1 MICLMSS
8 SSNARKYKL
17 ILIDHRVN
25 DIEGLINSTNDDT
38 YCLVFNYFYDTY
50 ATILSKLRFLS
61 GTNTYILDRFY
72 YEEPTP
78 PTQMDASGNHC
89 TPCDGFDALAF
100 ELIPETLYAE
110 HLEFML
116 PTTASATT
124 AWPFY
129 AEGSTVKKSPVFFQ
143 RPRTKTDAP
152 DVYVPRPFIYI
163 NNLDAIYDLAVNANE
178 VSTSLVPL
186 EFDTVGI
193 IQHATLNDHGYKLVD
208 AAETTARVANVAADD
223 PQLES
228 WSSLATFIQTLKTV
242 HGLTTLD
249 LMACALYVDTNWKYV
264 IDVFASQ
271 QNITI
276 RASNDNTGAAELGG
290 NWILETADVNLTSV
304 YFTSTIYNWKY
315 VLATYIDNR
324 FYALRFNNSLY
335 AYRTYDAKLK
345 IGKDTSSF
353 TIETWYYETAL
364 RTGCTIVDMGDYNYT
379 FQIRNAGQAN
389 PVGLSFYSKGLN
401 SNNWLYAD
409 DAIVPVAQWSHIAMT
424 RSGSTFKFFINGVKK
439 QTIDAT
445 GNMAANDSLFTIGQQ
460 SPVSCY
466 CNLIKLDCSLY
477 DLRLWNVTRSET
489 EIQMYRNRI
498 LPSNTTGLVANYL
511 CTDNAATFSDRT
523 ANALNAT
530 LNAITNA
537 WIFYFDTTRWTNSL
551 VAIPNVGFL
560 ISNGYSL
567 TSYNGTALNA
577 VSHFGN
583 MTYTDFTSVDF
594 TDVNFSSADLTGS
607 NFTNCNFTRANFNSA
622 NMTSANFTGA
632 NLTSATSSSATLQNA
647 TINVISYSGPTVGN
661 VAIGMSSLSSYT
673 TVNGSVPGYSFTYSV
688 TADTNGCISSINTS
702 TGTLNL
708 SGNTGTVTVTI
719 RQTSAFDLNVVL
731 TIVKTPVLNGFNAG
745 VATITKY
752 YSDIGGTFTV
762 TSPTSTTPNIG
773 TPSYSYSIVYATNG
787 PPNTPVTA
795 SVQSQSSSSAV
806 ITVAATGQCVIRV
819 TKAQD
824 LASFLDTAVA
834 NVSLTVRPG
843 YIVGPSVDMTGAV
856 IQNYDLTGTNLSG
869 VAFTN
874 ASIINCILDGANLT
888 SADFTGAT
896 FTYNRIN
903 ATTNLTSANFQNL
916 VSGNISGTT
925 ALISS
930 TWEIQSGQIVASGTI
945 LFALTFTM
953 ASASPVTLGGLA
965 GNYYEVT
972 ANSLRINDR
981 AETPSVSTNI
991 VVKALNTTYVPIQT
1005 GLAPT
1010 YKFALYLQS
1019 SNNTFYVQARDI
1031 GTNAVMTL
1039 PYAATPQTFAVSF
1052 LVDTTSLPTGFHSKG
1067 SYIFGPNMSL
1077 DGMYFDNTINPK
1089 PDLTGL
1095 ILDNLTL
1102 SNSTATS
1109 QIVLSGWNL
1118 TSTKLNSGIFR
1129 NIMFQDCI
1137 CNATDFS
1144 GSSLDSSSF
1153 TISYDSAV
1161 SATPNT
1167 ATLQNAKFTNASI
1180 FGLTIAGYNN
1190 SATVAAN
1197 QMNVSGLDFSGCVI
1211 RSLKSSFLAGT
1222 PVRMKNAYDGP
1233 EYTMLTDS
1241 LIGRFVSGPAINLS
1255 NFTLGNA
1262 AFVGTN
1268 LASSNIYGTK
1278 LSSTTMT
1285 GVRVSNGRLT
1295 HSSLTT
1301 TLPSNFKIVTP
1312 LLSATSTQYTVTNSG
1327 TGAYVINGQN
1337 NPTITL
1343 IRGSSYTF
1351 NISASG
1357 HPFWIKTAA
1366 TTGPGDAYV
1375 PGVTNNGISSGIGT
1389 TTFVVPANAP
1399 NTLYYKCELHSSMGG
1414 IITISDEINTEYT
1427 YIIGPSADLSG
1438 VDATGVIFTGANIS
1452 GANFTNANFRNV
1464 VSGALTSTPTPPTLP
1479 SADYSVV
1486 GGYFV
1491 GPYVD
1496 LSGSNL
1502 AGASLANTNVTG
1514 ANFTNAILTGVKS
1527 GGISSTAIISGV
1539 TATVAPTLPAG
1550 YGLTGGYIIG
1560 PNMNFIG
1567 ADLSGFDLTN
1577 VNLSGT
1583 TLAGANITYV
1593 KSGNTLSSESTVLP
1607 DASHVFLNNYL
1618 LGPQVNLSAK
1628 DLSGMQ
1634 FYSLSLSG
1642 SIFVN
1647 TNFTG
1652 ADISG
1657 TILDGANFTGAIFT
1671 RTQSR
1676 NIPQP
1681 SLTTSSAPTFTA
1693 GTAGGY
1699 VIRNGY
1705 LIGAN
1710 VDLSSVNFTGLDLSN
1725 TVLTNANLANATFTG
1740 TRSGGITFNA
1750 LTPPLLPAKYNVV
1763 GGYLHGPRVDLSGA
1777 NLTSYDFGTSTNSI
1791 NWSDANL
1798 TNATFTNMKSGW
1810 ITIDSVGSD
1819 ASGPILSYPYVYNRL
1834 VSVNASGGFIIGPNV
1849 SLNSAPLTGYDLR
1862 NVIDITG
1869 VDFTNA
1875 ALTGVKTS
1883 GSIVASAGNRPTF
1896 TGGSGYVLYAGRIFG
1911 PGVDVSGTDLSGL
1924 VFGSATA
1931 ATAAG
1936 STAALSATNFT
1947 NANLTRVSMY
1957 GSVVTG
1963 TVFTGATF
1971 YRTRTG
1977 GLSYATTPPIM
1988 PTPNYRYV
1996 ATDAVTGSGGYII
2009 GPDVD
2014 LSGTNLRG
2022 AAFTNTNFSNVDM
2035 SGAALNGSVSD
2046 NVTYDASTNLP
2057 AGYKFITNKGGVNFI
2072 VGPNISLAGKT
2083 LDSAIIANVDLTN
2096 TAFANAGS
2104 VTTFVGTR
2112 SGGITYTTGQ
2122 PPTFQSGS
2130 GYQIRGGYLV
2140 GPSVDLSNITVAALA
2155 AANDVAAY
2163 GSGLMGVDLS
2173 GVNLA
2178 YVKFTGS
2185 DLSGANLYGATLSYA
2200 DFSGASFINIKS
2212 GGRLTFASQPI
2223 LPSASYKFV
2232 TNGYA
2237 ESDPASAF
2245 QRYIVGPDANC
2256 RSADF
2261 SGAVF
2266 DRVDLSGVDF
2276 TGANFTRVTSG
2287 IMRNTPLLS
2296 TLPNGF
2302 ALVSGSNTQL
2312 PVYQDP
2318 SYNNALYFVG
2328 PTAILRNAYLRNASI
2343 ADCDVTGADFTNADF
2358 TNVASRGLTNSA
2370 VNPATLPS
2378 ASFYIK
2384 SGYIFGPRVN
2394 LSGGDF
2400 TGLDLSGSVFIGA
2413 KFTNATFTNAN
2424 LTGVD
2429 ITSADL
2435 SGSTLTGAKTTRV
2448 TYQGYNYGTELSTQD
2463 PTFPA
2468 PYRYVYSDAAKS
2480 GCIFGPYVDVSGADL
2495 RGANLAYSN
2504 ATGINLTGANL
2515 TGVKSGNVAI
2525 NNGVQPIFS
2534 AGSGFKF
2541 LSGYLIGPYADLT
2554 GIVFTDQDFSG
2565 TNLTGVDF
2573 TNSVLLNVKSG
2584 NIVAAPVLPIFPDV
2598 TFSLRGGYIIGP
2610 GVDLSN
2616 SDLSGVD
2623 LSNVTITNAN
2633 MLNSGL
2639 VNIRTGGVK
2648 GTTPFLRP
2656 TYMQRNGYIIG
2667 TGVDLSG
2674 ADLSGQNLAN
2684 AYFTNANISNA
2695 IFTNS
2700 ILTTARSGGTMRY
2713 SAATIAKMP
2722 TKYTIRGT
2730 YIVGPGVDL
2739 SGDDL
2744 TGVDV
2749 SGTFLSGANLTN
2761 AVFTNVRSGNIE
2773 MLDARPIVFSLDPA
2787 YYGGSEYGYVYLNG
2801 YIVGPRVDLSGSDF
2815 SGVNIASVDI
2825 SGANLTNS
2833 RLINI
2838 QSSNIAGQPSAI
2850 TSGYKVTARHII
2862 GPNLDLSGYDFTN
2875 GDFSGADISG
2885 SDLTNAIFVNTKSG
2899 GVSGSGSAGT
2909 KFTTTTI
2916 PTNVKYQLSKGY
2928 IVGPS
2933 VNLSEGDLS
2942 GVDVSGINLSN
2953 VVFYNTQSGKVVH
2966 NAETMLPTNYAFIGD
2981 YIVGPDVNLSTVDF
2995 SGADLR
3001 YLNLT
3006 NVNFGS
3012 ANLYNVRSGYIVG
3025 VPKQLPPTFSFI
3037 SGFIVGPSTDLSGAD
3052 LSGGDIGGCNIQGA
3066 DLTNANFYNVRSGGV
3081 QGVPRSPLNA
3091 PYAITLNGYVVGN
3104 NVNLNGANLAS
3115 IDMRGLTLSNAI
3127 MTDVSFANAK
3137 FGGNFGPPRVLTAP
3151 YIFVQTELSGGYVV
3165 GPYIDLSNANFS
3177 HASIASADL
3186 TGANVGNA
3194 VFYHTRSGGMN
3205 ASGVPSALTPNYSI
3219 MATTLSGGYLVG
3231 PNVNLNDANFTD
3243 SEFQNQ
3249 NVAGALMERIVFDG
3263 ARMGGGGLIG
3273 PPAATSFPDYR
3284 YVQSSV
3290 SGGYIIGPRID
3301 LSGANLSNTD
3311 MSFTRIDGMNFTNV
3325 NFTNTHSGR
3334 LLVSPSAQSTQSAQS
3349 TYTPPILPSPYRLIL
3364 SSISGGYIVGPYVNM
3379 HDANL
3384 TDTDISNTTL
3394 TGINLGSATFTNMYN
3409 GGLTAEIPTFALPT
3423 LPARYRYVTTT
3434 ASGDYIVGPGLNL
3447 TGANLA
3453 GSDISHVD
3461 LYGCDVSMTKLP
3473 PTLTYV
3479 RSGMLRNTPAVL
3491 PAPYLFIGNDVS
3503 GSYIVGPYS
3512 DLSGANLTGSVVTGA
3527 DLDGAD
3533 FTNARLSYLRSGGLV
3548 NAHPPAA
3555 LPASYL
3561 FVTNDTSGAYIVGPR
3576 ADLSGANL
3584 TGSVITGADLDG
3596 ADFTNA
3602 RLTRIRSGGMVNAHP
3617 PAALPN
3623 PYIFVP
3629 NDTSGAYIVGPYA
3642 DLSGANLTGSVIT
3655 GADISGADFTNTRLS
3670 RIRSGGLVNAHPP
3683 AVLPS
3688 PYLFITNDASGA
3700 YIVGPYSDLSG
3711 ANLTGSVVTGADLDG
3726 ADFTNARLAFIRS
3739 GGMVN
3744 AHPPAILP
3752 NPYIFVP
3759 NDNSGAYIVGPYA
3772 DLSGANLSGSVV
3784 TGADLDGADFTNALL
3799 AYVRSGGMVNAHPP
3813 AILPSPYLF
3822 ITNDTSGA
3830 YIVGPYADL
3839 SGANL
3844 TGSSVTGADLDGADF
3859 TNTLLAYVRSG
3870 GLVNAH
3876 RPVGLPSPYLF
3887 IPNDASGAYIVGPRA
3902 DLSGANLTGS
3912 VVTGADLAG
3921 ADFTNARLLNVRSGG
3936 LSIVGPPAALPAT
3949 YNFVVSAVTASG
3961 GYLIGTGADISGA
3974 VLTGTDLSGITFT
3987 GTIMQNARLDGA
3999 TLVNAKSGGIRG
4011 APALLPAGY
4020 TFVNDNSS
4028 GGYIVGSRVDLSGAD
4043 LTNCVLSGMDV
4054 SGANLTGAITA
4065 NTKLGPNLIGPPA
4078 AFPTPAYKYLVSS
4091 VSGGFI
4097 IGPDVNLQ
4105 GANLAGADLSG
4116 YNFAGVNVTGV
4127 DFSGALL
4134 DNVKSGRTV
4143 GPPFRLPSPYV
4154 FMTDNSFGAYIV
4166 GPRVDLTGANLT
4178 DCQFTGLNI
4187 AGATFTGATL
4197 TNVKTGGGMVGPPA
4211 TNALPPKYRFIVDV
4225 TDGTGG
4231 YFIGPGVNLTGATLR
4246 NLAAQELAAAYFTD
4260 ANISNAQLSGSSIP
4274 YVKSGGMTGT
4284 PASLPASY
4292 SYIVSASGGYI
4303 MGPYAD
4309 LSGANLNNTTIAGV
4323 NILHADLTNVTF
4335 VNTRSGGLIGP
4346 PDALAAN
4353 YHYVQASVPPAEQD
4367 AYIVGPRINLT
4378 AAVLSRTNL
4387 TNMDLSGANLTSA
4400 VFTGT
4405 NFTNTNIVN
4414 TNLSGIVPFTNTQRL
4429 QLLKNRNNRDIS
4441 SARTS
4446 GCRGGEIDMIAATS
4460 TVPNT
4465 YTYDPIFDY
4474 IRDQS
4479 VDVLTPDSSGNS
4491 ILSAYTGRIFYIP
4504 SVQNE
4509 SFYVDASATT
4519 AVPAPLPVTLA
4530 NPQYYYDADTSAII
4544 ETLTGNVIRSIG
4556 VGGRTFLV
4564 FGGSMLGIVIDD
4576 VYTALGFPPVFKT
4589 YAYYGVRNLVLP
4601 SQVHPL
4607 NTVVGDRQISLNW
4620 SPSFVDGK
4628 PRLGYIIE
4636 YSTQKPVA
4644 DFYVP
4649 WIAHSEQYALTNV
4662 TIPGLING
4670 TTYYFRVAA
4679 NSVIGRGPYSPVVH
4693 NVPGA
4698 VPDRIGGLFVNG
4710 GDSTFTLEWTDP
4722 YNQGY
4727 AITSYSIRYRQTT
4740 TSTLTIAA
4748 SSVTSIAMSGGN
4760 TRSYALQMPIQNGV
4774 SYDVQIAATNF
4785 VGTGAYGTMS
4795 SPDPVYAVAGSAP
4808 GSISAATTSDVSWNI
4823 VISDGGGKARLA
4835 WRPPSIIG
4843 DLPVYA
4849 YSIQLAALPSAT
4861 VSVSDASWNI
4871 VPRESYTVL
4880 PDTGIG
4886 GLGGLGVY
4894 AIVPNL
4900 INGTAYRFRIAAI
4913 NGVGRGP
4920 YSSPIP
4926 PLSPVLFDA
4935 VVPGSTPARLL
4946 LPQLGVSADTAT
4958 GAKLTLFWNR
4968 PDPNGYPILAYK
4980 ARIREAIG
4988 GAGWSE
4994 TPPIV
4999 IAITDPPIVN
5009 TLPYRNYAFT
5019 GLINGTDYAFGVAS
5033 RNQLGYSEFS
5043 ETILGTPRTVPQ
5055 PPTTVFAQ
5063 PNDTALR
5070 VSWVIDGGI
5079 NVNNGGYPI
5088 IGYRVQYRP
5097 ITVSSSLVWRIA
5109 EVDGIYNTSAYIE
5122 NLVNGVSY
5130 EIRVLRQNAIGY
5142 SAPTASIYAIPGTV
5156 ATPPA
5161 GLFLSVG
5168 PNRITA
5174 YWQAPISTGT
5184 NAVEYYYL
5192 QYKRV
5197 SDPTTSYVFL
5207 NDVVTGLPK
5216 RITDV
5221 SLIPNPPDY
5230 NGYIAVIN
5238 DSTLLANGVNYNV
5251 RVAAVTQV
5259 GVGVYCEPG
5268 IAIPGTVP
5276 SQIE

>member
-1 MICLMSS
+1 MPSYNL
-8 SSNARKYKL
+8 L
-17 ILIDHRVN
+17 LIDSRIQDVEKLLQSLN
-25 DIEGLINSTNDDT
+25 AETIG
-38 YCLVFNYFYDTY
+38 LVFQYDTDTY
-50 ATILSKLRFLS
+50 ASITAAVS
-61 GTNTYILDRFY
+61 
-72 YEEPTP
+72 
-78 PTQMDASGNHC
+78 
-89 TPCDGFDALAF
+89 LAV
-100 ELIPETLYAE
+100 E
-110 HLEFML
+110 
-116 PTTASATT
+116 
-124 AWPFY
+124 
-129 AEGSTVKKSPVFFQ
+129 
-143 RPRTKTDAP
+143 TKTDPQNPQTPIRLQA
-152 DVYVPRPFIYI
+152 
-163 NNLDAIYDLAVNANE
+163 
-178 VSTSLVPL
+178 
-186 EFDTVGI
+186 VGI
-193 IQHATLNDHGYKLVD
+193 LQHNYGTQIYRFVASEQECTLEDV
-208 AAETTARVANVAADD
+208 VAAD
-223 PQLES
+223 PQLETWKPFS
-228 WSSLATFIQTLKTV
+228 DFVS
-242 HGLTTLD
+242 GLITQYGVTALD
-249 LMACALYVDTNWKYV
+249 FMACALYSNTNWKYV
-264 IDVFASQ
+264 IDTLATVLQ
-271 QNITI
+271 IDI
-276 RASNDNTGAAELGG
+276 RASTDNTGAAELGG
-290 NWILETADVNLTSV
+290 NWFLESNTGVNLKDV
-304 YFTSTIYNWKY
+304 YFTEQIEEWKNILLLYYSLSTSTATSTKNASDTGLYSITGNFATNVASYNPIKRWTFTKLKDGDLALNFYSIPENNSVSLHFNIRYSIQQLTIMTYNINGVWDSLGGGVIVYDIHNLPNPSTIYISFHVVDGWKIEY
-315 VLATYIDNR
+315 VVNGVPKVVIVPNHLNVASVDNINNTYFENFISSGTATVSGPVILQKNV
-324 FYALRFNNSLY
+324 A
-335 AYRTYDAKLK
+335 
-345 IGKDTSSF
+345 
-353 TIETWYYETAL
+353 
-364 RTGCTIVDMGDYNYT
+364 VNYS
-379 FQIRNAGQAN
+379 A
-389 PVGLSFYSKGLN
+389 P
-401 SNNWLYAD
+401 SNNFCT
-409 DAIVPVAQWSHIAMT
+409 VAS
-424 RSGSTFKFFINGVKK
+424 NGNV
-439 QTIDAT
+439 TLT
-445 GNMAANDSLFTIGQQ
+445 GNASSGGTVL
-460 SPVSCY
+460 
-466 CNLIKLDCSLY
+466 
-477 DLRLWNVTRSET
+477 VT
-489 EIQMYRNRI
+489 
-498 LPSNTTGLVANYL
+498 
-511 CTDNAATFSDRT
+511 
-523 ANALNAT
+523 AT
-530 LNAITNA
+530 LSGDGVSTTTSTHTIT
-537 WIFYFDTTRWTNSL
+537 
-551 VAIPNVGFL
+551 FL
-560 ISNGYSL
+560 K
-567 TSYNGTALNA
+567 TP
-577 VSHFGN
+577 
-583 MTYTDFTSVDF
+583 TYTGGIT
-594 TDVNFSSADLTGS
+594 
-607 NFTNCNFTRANFNSA
+607 
-622 NMTSANFTGA
+622 
-632 NLTSATSSSATLQNA
+632 Q
-647 TINVISYSGPTVGN
+647 
-661 VAIGMSSLSSYT
+661 
-673 TVNGSVPGYSFTYSV
+673 
-688 TADTNGCISSINTS
+688 
-702 TGTLNL
+702 
-708 SGNTGTVTVTI
+708 
-719 RQTSAFDLNVVL
+719 
-731 TIVKTPVLNGFNAG
+731 
-745 VATITKY
+745 ITKY
-752 YSDIGGTFTV
+752 YSDIGSTFAATTPSVSAFSPNLVSPTYTYGVAYLTNTAYAAAYAKTAEFVNTASSTYTVRGTGMCNITV
-762 TSPTSTTPNIG
+762 TVPQNL
-773 TPSYSYSIVYATNG
+773 
-787 PPNTPVTA
+787 
-795 SVQSQSSSSAV
+795 
-806 ITVAATGQCVIRV
+806 AA
-819 TKAQD
+819 
-824 LASFLDTAVA
+824 FLDTVT
-834 NVSLTVRPG
+834 VIIESLTVRPG
-843 YIVGPSVDMTGAV
+843 YIVGPNVDLTGAV
-856 IQNYDLTGTNLSG
+856 IQNYDLTGTNLTG
-869 VAFTN
+869 VKFIN
-874 ASIINCILDGANLT
+874 ASIINCILDNANLSLST
-888 SADFTGAT
+888 PQNIATDFTGAT

-903 ATTNLTSANFQNL
+903 AGTDLRSANFSNLTSN
-916 VSGNISGTT
+916 NISGTT
-925 ALISS
+925 ALISN
-930 TWEIQSGQIVASGTI
+930 TWAIQSGQIVASGTI
-945 LFALTFTM
+945 LFAITFTL
-953 ASASPVTLGGLA
+953 ASSTTITLGGAA
-965 GNYYEVT
+965 GYYEIT
-972 ANSLRINDR
+972 ANSLLINGR
-981 AETPSVSTNI
+981 AETTTVSTNI
-991 VVKALNTTYVPIQT
+991 IVKATNTSTYILTQT
-1005 GLAPT
+1005 GITPAPA
-1010 YKFALYLQS
+1010 YKFTLYLNS
-1019 SNNTFYVQARDI
+1019 ANNTFYVQARDI
-1031 GTNAVMTL
+1031 ATNAITTL
-1039 PYAATPQTFAVSF
+1039 PYYAATPQTFAVAF
-1052 LVDTTSLPTGFHSKG
+1052 LVTAPLSPYRLLG

-1077 DGMYFDNTINPK
+1077 DGVYFDNTINPK

-1095 ILDNLTL
+1095 TFDNLTL
-1102 SNSTATS
+1102 SSTTIS
-1109 QIVLSGWNL
+1109 TQLVLNGWNF
-1118 TSTKLNSGIFR
+1118 TNARLNSGSFSK
-1129 NIMFQDCI
+1129 IMFQDCI

-1144 GSSLDSSSF
+1144 GSNLSSSSF
-1153 TISYDSAV
+1153 MISYDSSPSAT
-1161 SATPNT
+1161 ATPNT
-1167 ATLQNAKFTNASI
+1167 ATLRNAKFTNARI
-1180 FGLTIAGYNN
+1180 DNLAIAGYNN

-1197 QMNVSGLDFSGCVI
+1197 QMDVSGLDFSGCTI
-1211 RSLKSSFLAGT
+1211 NNLKTYFLNRTGGS
-1222 PVRMKNAYDGP
+1222 PLRMTNAYGGP
-1233 EYTMLTDS
+1233 AYTVLSDS
-1241 LIGRFVSGPAINLS
+1241 LIGSFIAGPTMNLS
-1255 NFTLGNA
+1255 NLVLGNA

-1268 LASSNIYGTK
+1268 FAGSNIYGTN

-1295 HSSLTT
+1295 FSSLTT

-1312 LLSATSTQYTVTNSG
+1312 SLSATATSIQYTVTNSG

-1366 TTGPGDAYV
+1366 TTGTGDAYTS
-1375 PGVTNNGISSGIGT
+1375 GVTNNGISSGIGV
-1389 TTFVVPANAP
+1389 TTFVVPNDAP

-1414 IITISDEINTEYT
+1414 IFTISDEINTAYT
-1427 YIIGPSADLSG
+1427 YIIGPGADLSG
-1438 VDATGVIFTGANIS
+1438 VDATGVVFTGANVS
-1452 GANFTNANFRNV
+1452 GANFTNAVFRNV
-1464 VSGALTSTPTPPTLP
+1464 VSGSLTSTPTPPTLP
-1479 SADYSVV
+1479 SAYYSVV

-1496 LSGSNL
+1496 LSG
-1502 AGASLANTNVTG
+1502 AYFTGQSLANTNVTG
-1514 ANFTNAILTGVKS
+1514 ANFTNAVFAGVTS
-1527 GGISSTAIISGV
+1527 GGISSTATISGV
-1539 TATVAPTLPAG
+1539 TATVAPTLPTG

-1560 PNMNFIG
+1560 PNMNFAG
-1567 ADLSGFDLTN
+1567 ADLSGFDFTN

-1583 TLAGANITYV
+1583 IFTGANITYV
-1593 KSGNTLSSESTVLP
+1593 KSGNTLSSAGTVLP

-1657 TILDGANFTGAIFT
+1657 TILDGANFTGATFT

-1710 VDLSSVNFTGLDLSN
+1710 VDLSNIDFTGLDLSN
-1725 TVLTNANLANATFTG
+1725 TVLTNANLANATFTD

-1750 LTPPLLPAKYNVV
+1750 LTPPVLPAKYKVV
-1763 GGYLHGPRVDLSGA
+1763 GGYLHGPYVDLSGA
-1777 NLTSYDFGTSTNSI
+1777 NLVSYDFSTSTNSI
-1791 NWSDANL
+1791 NWSLANL
-1798 TNATFTNMKSGW
+1798 TNATFTNMTSGW
-1810 ITIDSVGSD
+1810 IAIDSVGSD

-1834 VSVNASGGFIIGPNV
+1834 VSANASGGFIIGPSV
-1849 SLNSAPLTGYDLR
+1849 SLNGAPLTGYDLR

-1883 GSIVASAGNRPTF
+1883 GSIVASAGNPPAF
-1896 TGGSGYVLYAGRIFG
+1896 TGQSGYVLYAGRIFG
-1911 PGVDVSGTDLSGL
+1911 PGVDVSGTDLTGL
-1924 VFGSATA
+1924 VFGS
-1931 ATAAG
+1931 AG

-1963 TVFTGATF
+1963 TIFTGATF

-2022 AAFTNTNFSNVDM
+2022 AAFVNTNFTNVDM
-2035 SGAALNGSVSD
+2035 SGAVISGSVSD
-2046 NVTYDASTNLP
+2046 NVTFDASSNLP
-2057 AGYKFITNKGGVNFI
+2057 AGYKFVTNKGGSNFI
-2072 VGPNISLAGKT
+2072 VGPNISLTGKT

-2096 TAFANAGS
+2096 TVFVNAGS
-2104 VTTFVGTR
+2104 ITTFVGTR
-2112 SGGITYTTGQ
+2112 SGGITYTAGQ

-2130 GYQIRGGYLV
+2130 GYEIRGGYLV
-2140 GPSVDLSNITVAALA
+2140 GPSVDLSNITVATLA
-2155 AANDVAAY
+2155 AANGVAY
-2163 GSGLMGVDLS
+2163 GGGLMGVDLN

-2178 YVKFTGS
+2178 YVKFTES
-2185 DLSGANLYGATLSYA
+2185 DLSGANLYGTTLSYA
-2200 DFSGASFINIKS
+2200 DFSGASFTNIKS
-2212 GGRLTFASQPI
+2212 GGRITFASQPV

-2232 TNGYA
+2232 TNGYL
-2237 ESDPASAF
+2237 ESNPASGF
-2245 QRYIVGPDANC
+2245 QRYIVGPGANC

-2276 TGANFTRVTSG
+2276 TGANFTRVASG
-2287 IMRNTPLLS
+2287 IMRNYPLPS
-2296 TLPNGF
+2296 ALPTGF
-2302 ALVSGSNTQL
+2302 TVVSGFNTQNA
-2312 PVYQDP
+2312 VNQDP

-2343 ADCDVTGADFTNADF
+2343 TNSDVTGADFTNADF
-2358 TNVASRGLTNSA
+2358 TNLYSRGLTNSSI
-2370 VNPATLPS
+2370 NPATLPS

-2400 TGLDLSGSVFIGA
+2400 TGLDLSGSVFIGT
-2413 KFTNATFTNAN
+2413 KFINATFTNAN
-2424 LTGVD
+2424 LTGVN
-2429 ITSADL
+2429 ISSADL
-2435 SGSTLTGAKTTRV
+2435 SGSTLAGAKTTHV
-2448 TYQGYNYGTELSTQD
+2448 TYQGYNYGTDLSTQD

-2468 PYRYVYSDAAKS
+2468 GYRYVYSAAANS
-2480 GCIFGPYVDVSGADL
+2480 GCIFGPYVDMSGADL

-2525 NNGVQPIFS
+2525 NNGVQPIFT

-2616 SDLSGVD
+2616 SDLSGID
-2623 LSNVTITNAN
+2623 LSNATITNAN

-2648 GTTPFLRP
+2648 GTTPLLRP

-2674 ADLSGQNLAN
+2674 ADLSGQNLSN

-2695 IFTNS
+2695 VFTNS

-2713 SAATIAKMP
+2713 NAATIAKLP
-2722 TKYTIRGT
+2722 AKYTIRST
-2730 YIVGPGVDL
+2730 YIVGPSVDFSGDDFTGVDL
-2739 SGDDL
+2739 SG
-2744 TGVDV
+2744 TY
-2749 SGTFLSGANLTN
+2749 LSGANFTN
-2761 AVFTNVRSGNIE
+2761 VVFTNTRSGNIE
-2773 MLDARPIVFSLDPA
+2773 MLSAQPIVFSLDPA
-2787 YYGGSEYGYVYLNG
+2787 YYGGSQYGYKYLNG
-2801 YIVGPRVDLSGSDF
+2801 HIVGPGVDLSGSDF

-2909 KFTTTTI
+2909 KFTIDTI
-2916 PTNVKYQLSKGY
+2916 PTNIKYQLSLGY

-2953 VVFYNTQSGKVVH
+2953 VVFYNTKSGKVVH
-2966 NAETMLPTNYAFIGD
+2966 NAETVLPTNYAFIGD

-3052 LSGGDIGGCNIQGA
+3052 LSGGDLSGCNIQGA

-3091 PYAITLNGYVVGN
+3091 PYAITSNGYVVGN

-3115 IDMRGLTLSNAI
+3115 IDMRGFTLSNAI
-3127 MTDVSFANAK
+3127 MTNTNFANAK
-3137 FGGNFGPPRVLTAP
+3137 FGGNFGPPRILTVP

-3165 GPYIDLSNANFS
+3165 GPYIDLSGANFS
-3177 HASIASADL
+3177 NASIASADL

-3194 VFYHTRSGGMN
+3194 VFYRTRSGEMN
-3205 ASGVPSALTPNYSI
+3205 AAGVPSALTPNYSI
-3219 MATTLSGGYLVG
+3219 MPTTLSGGYLVG
-3231 PNVNLNDANFTD
+3231 PDVNLNDANFTD
-3243 SEFQNQ
+3243 SEFKNR
-3249 NVAGALMERIVFDG
+3249 NITGALMERIIFDG
-3263 ARMGGGGLIG
+3263 AQIGGGELIG
-3273 PPAATSFPDYR
+3273 PPDATSFPDYR

-3311 MSFTRIDGMNFTNV
+3311 MSFTRIDEMNFTNV

-3334 LLVSPSAQSTQSAQS
+3334 LLVSPTQA
-3349 TYTPPILPSPYRLIL
+3349 PPILPSPYRLIL

-3379 HDANL
+3379 QDANL
-3384 TDTDISNTTL
+3384 TNTDMSNTVL
-3394 TGINLGSATFTNMYN
+3394 TGVNLGSATFTNMRT
-3409 GGLTAEIPTFALPT
+3409 GGLLTIAAIPT
-3423 LPARYRYVTTT
+3423 LPSKYRYVTTT
-3434 ASGDYIVGPGLNL
+3434 ASGGYIVGPDLNL
-3447 TGANLA
+3447 TGANLT
-3453 GSDISHVD
+3453 GTDISHVD
-3461 LYGCDVSMTKLP
+3461 LCGCDVSMAILP

-3512 DLSGANLTGSVVTGA
+3512 DLSGANLTGSVITGA
-3527 DLDGAD
+3527 DISGAD
-3533 FTNARLSYLRSGGLV
+3533 FTNARLARVRSGGLI
-3548 NAHPPAA
+3548 NAHRPAA
-3555 LPASYL
+3555 LPTPYL
-3561 FVTNDTSGAYIVGPR
+3561 FVTNDASGAYIVGPY

-3602 RLTRIRSGGMVNAHP
+3602 RLSYVRSGGMVNAHP
-3617 PAALPN
+3617 PAVLPN

-3655 GADISGADFTNTRLS
+3655 GADISGADFTNTLLTYV
-3670 RIRSGGLVNAHPP
+3670 RSGGLVNAHPP

-3711 ANLTGSVVTGADLDG
+3711 ANLIGSVITGADLDG

-3739 GGMVN
+3739 GGIVN
-3744 AHPPAILP
+3744 AHRPAVLP
-3752 NPYIFVP
+3752 NPYLFVP

-3772 DLSGANLSGSVV
+3772 DLSGANLTGSVV
-3784 TGADLDGADFTNALL
+3784 TGADISGANFTNALL

-3813 AILPSPYLF
+3813 AVLPSPYLF
-3822 ITNDTSGA
+3822 VTNDTSGA

-3844 TGSSVTGADLDGADF
+3844 TGSAITGADISGADF
-3859 TNTLLAYVRSG
+3859 TNTRLARIRSG

-3876 RPVGLPSPYLF
+3876 RPAVLPSPYLF
-3887 IPNDASGAYIVGPRA
+3887 IPNDASGAYIVGPYS

-3912 VVTGADLAG
+3912 AVTGADLDG

-3949 YNFVVSAVTASG
+3949 YNFIVSAVTASG

-3974 VLTGTDLSGITFT
+3974 VLTGTDLSGVTFT
-3987 GTIMQNARLDGA
+3987 GTIMQNARLA
-3999 TLVNAKSGGIRG
+3999 STSLVNARSGGIRG
-4011 APALLPAGY
+4011 APALLPVGY

-4127 DFSGALL
+4127 DFSGTRL
-4134 DNVKSGRTV
+4134 DNVKSGGTI
-4143 GPPFRLPSPYV
+4143 GPPLRLPSPYV
-4154 FMTDNSFGAYIV
+4154 FMRDNSFGAYIV

-4178 DCQFTGLNI
+4178 DCQFTGLDI
-4187 AGATFTGATL
+4187 SGATFTNAIL
-4197 TNVKTGGGMVGPPA
+4197 ANVRSGGGMIGPPA
-4211 TNALPPKYRFIVDV
+4211 ANTLPPKYRFIVDV

-4231 YFIGPGVNLTGATLR
+4231 YFIGPGVDLTGASLR
-4246 NLAAQELAAAYFTD
+4246 NMVSSELVAAYFTD
-4260 ANISNAQLSGSSIP
+4260 VNISNARLSGSSIP
-4274 YVKSGGMTGT
+4274 YIKSGGMTGT
-4284 PASLPASY
+4284 PASLPVSY

-4303 MGPYAD
+4303 IGPYAD
-4309 LSGANLNNTTIAGV
+4309 LSGANLNSTTIAGV
-4323 NILHADLTNVTF
+4323 NISHADLTNATF

-4353 YHYVQASVPPAEQD
+4353 YNYVQASIPPAAQD
-4367 AYIVGPRINLT
+4367 AYIVGPRVNLT
-4378 AAVLSRTNL
+4378 GGVLSRTNL

-4400 VFTGT
+4400 VFTST
-4405 NFTNTNIVN
+4405 NFTNTNIFN

-4446 GCRGGEIDMIAATS
+4446 GCRGGEIDIIAATS

-4474 IRDQS
+4474 IRDQP
-4479 VDVLTPDSSGNS
+4479 VDVLELDSSGNS
-4491 ILSAYTGRIFYIP
+4491 KLSVYTGRIFYIP

-4509 SFYVDASATT
+4509 SFYVDVSATT
-4519 AVPAPLPVTLA
+4519 AVPAPLPVTLSNA
-4530 NPQYYYDADTSAII
+4530 QYYYDAGRSAII
-4544 ETLTGNVIRSIG
+4544 ETLTGNVIRSVS

-4601 SQVHPL
+4601 SQVNPL
-4607 NTVVGDRQISLNW
+4607 NTVVGNGQISLNW
-4620 SPSFVDGK
+4620 PPSFVDGK
-4628 PRLGYIIE
+4628 PRLGYVIE
-4636 YSTQKPVA
+4636 YGTQKPVA

-4649 WIAHSEQYALTNV
+4649 WIVYSEQYALTNV

-4679 NSVIGRGPYSPVVH
+4679 NSVIGRGPFSPVVQD
-4693 NVPGA
+4693 VPGA

-4710 GDSTFTLEWTDP
+4710 GNNTLTLEWTDP
-4722 YNQGY
+4722 YDQGY
-4727 AITSYSIRYRQTT
+4727 AITSYSIKYAATIITT
-4740 TSTLTIAA
+4740 ITIAA
-4748 SSVTSIAMSGGN
+4748 SSVTAISMTGGN
-4760 TRSYALQMPIQNGV
+4760 KRSYTLGTPGNSGIIQNGV
-4774 SYDVQIAATNF
+4774 SYNVQIAATNLI
-4785 VGTGAYGTMS
+4785 GTGAYGTMS
-4795 SPDPVYAVAGSAP
+4795 SPDPVYAVAGLTP
-4808 GSISAATTSDVSWNI
+4808 GIISAATSSDVSWNI
-4823 VISDGGGKARLA
+4823 VIGDGGGKARLA
-4835 WRPPSIIG
+4835 WRQPSLIG
-4843 DLPVYA
+4843 DLPVYG

-4861 VSVSDASWNI
+4861 ANVPDASWNI
-4871 VPRESYTVL
+4871 VPRGSYTVL

-4886 GLGGLGVY
+4886 GLGALGVY
-4894 AIVPNL
+4894 AIISNL
-4900 INGTAYRFRIAAI
+4900 QNGTAYRFRIAAL

-4920 YSSPIP
+4920 YSGAIP
-4926 PLSPVLFDA
+4926 PLSPVEFA
-4935 VVPGSTPARLL
+4935 PIVPGSTPASLL
-4946 LPQLGVSADTAT
+4946 LSQLGVQTDTST
-4958 GAKLTLFWNR
+4958 GAKLTLFWNH
-4968 PDPNGYPILAYK
+4968 PEPNGYPIFEYK
-4980 ARIREAIG
+4980 ARIRQLMG
-4988 GAGWSE
+4988 GSSTWNE

-4999 IAITDPPIVN
+4999 IPDPTVVN

-5019 GLINGTDYAFGVAS
+5019 GLTNGVEYAFGVAS
-5033 RNQLGYSEFS
+5033 RNQLGYSAFS
-5043 ETILGTPRTVPQ
+5043 ETIIGTPRTVPQ
-5055 PPTTVFAQ
+5055 PPTSVVTQ
-5063 PNDTALR
+5063 SLDTALI
-5070 VSWVIDGGI
+5070 VSWINDGGGGTDAE
-5079 NVNNGGYPI
+5079 NGGYPT
-5088 IGYRVQYRP
+5088 IGYQVQYRP
-5097 ITVSSSLVWRIA
+5097 ITVSSSPVWRISDA
-5109 EVDGIYNTSAYIE
+5109 DGIYNTIAYIE
-5122 NLVNGVSY
+5122 NLVNGISY

-5142 SAPTASIYAIPGTV
+5142 SAPSASIYAIPGTV
-5156 ATPPA
+5156 ATPPS
-5161 GLFLSVG
+5161 GLFISVG
-5168 PNRITA
+5168 PHRITA

-5184 NAVEYYYL
+5184 NSVDYYYL

-5207 NDVVTGLPK
+5207 IDSDTGQPK

-5238 DSTLLANGVNYNV
+5238 DSSLLANGVSYNV
-5251 RVAAVTQV
+5251 RVAAVSQV

-5268 IAIPGTVP
+5268 IAVPGTVP
-5276 SQIE
+5276 SQVGGHTSP